1 MCVRTHQN
9 GFMAS
14 TTHRLDSCNCFAS
27 RKAARLITKIYEDHL
42 APLSLTSTQFAL
54 LAHLDEAGGAPV
66 KDLVDALA
74 MERTSL
80 VRALQ
85 PLMRDGFV
93 VQTPD
98 ELDARRNVVSLSDA
112 GRSQL
117 ARSIPLWQAAQAEFE
132 RKIGSEL
139 SEQMRTSVRKLES

>member
-1 MCVRTHQN
+1 
-9 GFMAS
+9 MAS
-14 TTHRLDSCNCFAS
+14 TQRLDSCNCFAS

-42 APLSLTSTQFAL
+42 APLGLTSTQFAL
-54 LAHLDEAGGAPV
+54 LAHLDEVGGASI
-66 KDLVDALA
+66 KDLVEVLA

-85 PLMRDGFV
+85 PLTRDGFV

-98 ELDARRNVVSLSDA
+98 ELDARRHVVSLSDA
-112 GRSQL
+112 GREQL

-132 RKIGSEL
+132 RKIGTDL
-139 SEQMRTSVRKLES
+139 SLQMRASVRSLES

>member
-1 MCVRTHQN
+1 
-9 GFMAS
+9 MAS
-14 TTHRLDSCNCFAS
+14 STQRLDSCNCFAS

-42 APLSLTSTQFAL
+42 APLNLTSTQFAL
-54 LAHLDEAGGAPV
+54 LAHLDEVGGASI
-66 KDLVDALA
+66 KDLVEALA
-74 MERTSL
+74 MERTSV

-98 ELDARRNVVSLSDA
+98 DVDARRNVVSLSDA

-117 ARSIPLWQAAQAEFE
+117 GRSIPLWQAAQAEFE
-132 RKIGSEL
+132 RKVGAEL
-139 SEQMRTSVRKLES
+139 SQQMRTSVRSLES